1 MDAKLKIHSSAVLH
15 SINVVRNT
23 PISLSLAAAHWRSG
37 RPYGVWIE
45 YAYRGGAAKATWLI
59 SE

>member
-23 PISLSLAAAHWRSG
+23 PISLSLAAAQWPSG
-37 RPYGVWIE
+37 RPYGASGLSMLIE
-45 YAYRGGAAKATWLI
+45 VVQRKPHG
-59 SE
+59 

>member
-23 PISLSLAAAHWRSG
+23 PISLSLAAAQWPSADLMALG
-37 RPYGVWIE
+37 IE
-45 YAYRGGAAKATWLI
+45 CAYRGGAAKATWLI